1 MSKSDQLRELKRLFD
16 EGILT
21 QDEYEKE
28 KAKTLEKNE

>member
-1 MSKSDQLRELKRLFD
+1 MFKSDQLRELKRLFD

-28 KAKTLEKNE
+28 KAKILEKNE

>member
-28 KAKTLEKNE
+28 KAKILEKNE

>member
-1 MSKSDQLRELKRLFD
+1 MLKSDQLRELKRLFD

-28 KAKTLEKNE
+28 KAKILEKDE